1 MLLLPTIKGSVSFGR
16 ADLWSVLV
24 NRIIDKRWAYG
35 PMSTKSR
42 RLFEY
47 HGKKKKVCWEGGS
60 FNGQSHDLFS
70 RGKKC
75 SVAYKLASKNNTV
88 SEDTGDSG

>member
-1 MLLLPTIKGSVSFGR
+1 MVQCLQNLGDCLNTM
-16 ADLWSVLV
+16 A
-24 NRIIDKRWAYG
+24 
-35 PMSTKSR
+35 
-42 RLFEY
+42 
-47 HGKKKKVCWEGGS
+47 KKKKVCWEGGS